1 MGFFLG
7 CFGFKD
13 CSWSKS
19 LLFSRFFL
27 WKKREPPVPRNQYSS
42 LVSSKEKATPS
53 KKAGEEIFQVKFD
66 GDDCAHHEQRKEAK
80 LRRTCGAILD
90 NNDEFHQASDQNY
103 VVSDACKKNWD
114 KKHDES
120 SHPLSKVPET
130 STVSEEK
137 SKSCQL
143 EYHDDKSRK
152 TLLFE
157 EVKHPRVEK
166 ELESITLDMSPQ
178 TENKM
183 PDSPY
188 PTPLNLVDG
197 MQTPGTLYPPK
208 SDYFRARML
217 RAQFVYPIPDLPEST
232 FGLKLAGEGGES
244 TEKMYDSPTVDR
256 PIIGT
261 IAAPWDEDVL
271 SFLSP
276 KSCDGNEIPNSTANY
291 NEEQKVRWNAT
302 SFSLSDEKVLPQRK
316 FDGKID

>member
-1 MGFFLG
+1 MDCFLG

-19 LLFSRFFL
+19 LPFSRFFL
-27 WKKREPPVPRNQYSS
+27 WKKREPPVPKNQYSS

-53 KKAGEEIFQVKFD
+53 KKEGEEIFQEKFD
-66 GDDCAHHEQRKEAK
+66 GDDCVHQEQRKEAK
-80 LRRTCGAILD
+80 LRRTCGAILY
-90 NNDEFHQASDQNY
+90 NIDEFLQASDEHY
-103 VVSDACKKNWD
+103 VVSDASIKNWN

-130 STVSEEK
+130 STISEEK
-137 SKSCQL
+137 SKSLFSCQL
-143 EYHDDKSRK
+143 EYHEDKSRK

-178 TENKM
+178 IENKM
-183 PDSPY
+183 QDSPY

-197 MQTPGTLYPPK
+197 MQTPGTIYPPK

-217 RAQFVYPIPDLPEST
+217 RAQFVYPIPDLFEST
-232 FGLKLAGEGGES
+232 FGLKVASEDSEN
-244 TEKMYDSPTVDR
+244 TVKMYDSPTVDR
-256 PIIGT
+256 PIIGA
-261 IAAPWDEDVL
+261 IAAPWDEDLL

-276 KSCDGNEIPNSTANY
+276 KSCEGNEIPNSTANY
-291 NEEQKVRWNAT
+291 SKET
-302 SFSLSDEKVLPQRK
+302 
-316 FDGKID
+316 